1 MVERDGFL
9 PACPHEA
16 APLDFPL
23 DFSLDFPLDFSL
35 DGAPHFGQCRRMTQ
49 HSKPILI
56 NGSGNSAIITALAL
70 TAAGVPVV
78 LTPPAAPFQP
88 EDDWQSV
95 LALSPSSRLMLESL
109 GVWQRLDKP
118 TAPVLDMQVY
128 GADKASIGAAELAFA
143 PPSNLGSNLGADQ
156 DADTD
161 NADTNETVK
170 QAETLADIVSLA
182 ALSRALQ
189 KALEAAL
196 ADNKLAL
203 CADRLVDAELPQA
216 AGQPGQAQLAD
227 GTVVSFSLL
236 VDTQR
241 SAPPWRARRAA
252 QPLAY
257 DYQAA
262 ALVGRLQSSLPHGH
276 MAQQIFLPTGPL
288 ALLPLPDTHQMAL
301 VWSLP
306 QARADALARVPAE
319 ILSHELQAAT
329 QDRFGQL
336 QPVGPLA
343 QQDLH
348 LQLAENFVED
358 GLVLLGE
365 AAHVVHPLAGQGFN
379 LTLRDAAQLAD
390 TLYDTQQ
397 IGLPFGDATMLGTY
411 ASCRRRAASDMATA
425 THGLNGLF
433 KTLPMLG
440 GFGLTAMAAL
450 QERQPKLRR
459 LIQAA
464 ADGGRD
470 DAAEPAP
477 RLLRGRSFTA

>member
-1 MVERDGFL
+1 
-9 PACPHEA
+9 
-16 APLDFPL
+16 
-23 DFSLDFPLDFSL
+23 
-35 DGAPHFGQCRRMTQ
+35 MTQ
-49 HSKPILI
+49 HSTPILI
-56 NGSGNSAIITALAL
+56 NGSGNSAIVTALAL
-70 TAAGVPVV
+70 AAAGLPVV
-78 LTPPAAPFQP
+78 LAPPAAPFQP
-88 EDDWQSV
+88 QDDWQSV

-118 TAPVLDMQVY
+118 TAPVHDMQVY

-143 PPSNLGSNLGADQ
+143 PSPNLGADR

-170 QAETLADIVSLA
+170 QAESLADIVSLA

-189 KALEAAL
+189 ATLEAAL
-196 ADNKLAL
+196 ADNELAL

-227 GTVVSFSLL
+227 GTVMPFSLL

-252 QPLAY
+252 QPLAH
-257 DYQAA
+257 DYHAA
-262 ALVGRLQSSLPHGH
+262 ALVGRLQSSLPHGQ

-306 QARADALARVPAE
+306 QARADALARVPAA

-343 QQDLH
+343 QQALH

-358 GLVLLGE
+358 GVVLLGE

-459 LIQAA
+459 LVQAA
-464 ADGGRD
+464 ADGRQG